1 MIKSHE
7 SMKILNIIFGFV
19 HTFFLCPFSVFVS
32 NLCIE
37 WMICLEMSHVWT
49 PIYFCVSINSNH
61 DDFVQTKLKFE
72 ERKKWKKCSSMNCP
86 CFFFQIMRRREI
98 QSFSLK
104 LSDLK
109 EYEKAREERA
119 ELNKS
124 AKSSSESPSSPI
136 KLVKY
141 GPKSKQEVRDRIGM
155 KS

>member
-1 MIKSHE
+1 
-7 SMKILNIIFGFV
+7 
-19 HTFFLCPFSVFVS
+19 
-32 NLCIE
+32 
-37 WMICLEMSHVWT
+37 
-49 PIYFCVSINSNH
+49 
-61 DDFVQTKLKFE
+61 
-72 ERKKWKKCSSMNCP
+72 MNCP
-86 CFFFQIMRRREI
+86 CLFQTMHRREL

-124 AKSSSESPSSPI
+124 TKTNADSPGSPI